1 MSGRGAT
8 LLSIAAVC
16 AAFWGLT
23 LLYPLYV
30 GAAAMIL
37 GSACLGSWLVAK
49 VRQAFTFASYDIVD
63 FVAGKKA
70 PLVKSQPRTA
80 TGQFASKREVIHA
93 ALRRDLEAK

>member
-1 MSGRGAT
+1 MSTRGTT
-8 LLSIAAVC
+8 LLSIAAIC
-16 AAFWGLT
+16 AIFWFLT

-37 GSACLGSWLVAK
+37 GSACLGFWLVAK
-49 VRQAFTFASYDIVD
+49 VRQAFTFGSYGAAD
-63 FVAGKKA
+63 FVSGKSA
-70 PLVKSQPRTA
+70 PLIKAQPRTP